1 MWHGLGS
8 GLFRFEVDSGGGFI
22 MVSLMPNCAAR
33 KRFATYLFS
42 CISFPAQSHSLFLH
56 TIKYI
61 IVDFSPCIQ
70 YTAHFYRKN
79 MFRQFARNA
88 LSKHQ
93 LLMFLVGIFVFVL
106 QNIFQHVTCCWRGLL
121 QSNTTWGKW
130 TTTLLFHSSHLGV
143 VFVNSNDCM
152 AFIERPQNALRVLG
166 IFWVSR
172 FLTYCNANQFFVF
185 IFN

>member
-1 MWHGLGS
+1 MCVAHLTTAYIFRQIRLCCWRFFLRLCTHIESSLESWWWCVDKMWHGLGS

-79 MFRQFARNA
+79 VFRQFARNA

-93 LLMFLVGIFVFVL
+93 LLMFLDGIFVFVL
-106 QNIFQHVTCCWRGLL
+106 QIIFQHVTCCWRGLL
-121 QSNTTWGKW
+121 
-130 TTTLLFHSSHLGV
+130 
-143 VFVNSNDCM
+143 
-152 AFIERPQNALRVLG
+152 
-166 IFWVSR
+166 
-172 FLTYCNANQFFVF
+172 
-185 IFN
+185 